1 MRSACPSGATS
12 PAAVN
17 AIQTFGDFLNFKKI
31 LVHLGRWEV
40 KRHLPPV
47 AHGPPLWDEVD
58 TAPTADDP
66 PSPEGYGETGYLVDP
81 QYPAEAYF

>member
-1 MRSACPSGATS
+1 LRSACPSVETS

-40 KRHLPPV
+40 KRHLPPL

-58 TAPTADDP
+58 TAPTADD
-66 PSPEGYGETGYLVDP
+66 YLVDP
-81 QYPAEAYF
+81 RYPAEAYF